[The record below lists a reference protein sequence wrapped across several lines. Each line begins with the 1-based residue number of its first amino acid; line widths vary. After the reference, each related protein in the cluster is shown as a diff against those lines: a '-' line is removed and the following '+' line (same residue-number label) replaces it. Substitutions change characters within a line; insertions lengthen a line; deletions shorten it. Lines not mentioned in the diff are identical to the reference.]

1 MLENTDTP
9 VGFDLSAI
17 DTIAACNKPFE
28 VEIIHPVTKDALGV
42 FISVVGKDS
51 DVYRAKIKALTEE
64 SLTRSARGKSIK
76 SIDKIEADNINALVA
91 AITGW
96 RNVVLDGE
104 VLTYSNANARKLLTR
119 ILPIREQV
127 QEAVND
133 LENFMPG

>member
-9 VGFDLSAI
+9 VGFDLAAI

-76 SIDKIEADNINALVA
+76 SVDKIEADNINALVA

>member
-1 MLENTDTP
+1 MLENTATP
-9 VGFDLSAI
+9 VGFDLAAI

-76 SIDKIEADNINALVA
+76 SVDKIEADNINALVA